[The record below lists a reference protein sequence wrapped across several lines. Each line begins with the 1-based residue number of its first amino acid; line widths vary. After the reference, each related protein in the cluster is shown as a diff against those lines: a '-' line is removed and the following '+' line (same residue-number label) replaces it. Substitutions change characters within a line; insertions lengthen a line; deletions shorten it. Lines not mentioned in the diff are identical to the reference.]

1 MSKDCGSFKD
11 IEWGGHNTNRLLL
24 FIFLFSFW
32 WRGGASVP
40 FGRADYAT
48 CVRLVPNKIL
58 DILVPLLS
66 IINPRHIDEFSSF
79 LSSRFTTAMAVAN
92 SPEKKLSKRTSVHF

>member
-40 FGRADYAT
+40 FRRADYALHMCKACPQQNFGHSGAPT
-48 CVRLVPNKIL
+48 KHHQP
-58 DILVPLLS
+58 
-66 IINPRHIDEFSSF
+66 
-79 LSSRFTTAMAVAN
+79 
-92 SPEKKLSKRTSVHF
+92 TSHR

>member
-32 WRGGASVP
+32 WRGLSSIQE
-40 FGRADYAT
+40 GRLPTPTTY
-48 CVRLVPNKIL
+48 VRLVPNKIL

-66 IINPRHIDEFSSF
+66 IINPLHIDEFCQF
-79 LSSRFTTAMAVAN
+79 PFQ
-92 SPEKKLSKRTSVHF
+92 